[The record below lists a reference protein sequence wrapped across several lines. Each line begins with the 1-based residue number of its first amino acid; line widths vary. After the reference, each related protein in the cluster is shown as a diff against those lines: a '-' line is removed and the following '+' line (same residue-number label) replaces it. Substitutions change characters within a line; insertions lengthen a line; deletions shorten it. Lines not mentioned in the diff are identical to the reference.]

1 MILYNIF
8 KLKEKDYEK
17 NSIIKKSNDE
27 IGKLVDSFN
36 GYIHKLRD
44 GYEEDSK
51 VIANVDEVIEKV
63 INGFYVYKI
72 EKTS

>member
-1 MILYNIF
+1 MQLLIF
-8 KLKEKDYEK
+8 LKAIQNGSYWE
-17 NSIIKKSNDE
+17 KKSNDE

-36 GYIHKLRD
+36 GYIAKLRA
-44 GYEEDSK
+44 GYDEDSK
-51 VIANVDEVIEKV
+51 SYRECWPSYKKV